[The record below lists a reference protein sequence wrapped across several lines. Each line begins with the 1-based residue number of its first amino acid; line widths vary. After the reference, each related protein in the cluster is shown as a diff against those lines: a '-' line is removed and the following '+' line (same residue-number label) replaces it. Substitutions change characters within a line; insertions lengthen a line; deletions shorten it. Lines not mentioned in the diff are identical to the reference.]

1 MSSQQFYTIAL
12 AVCNILLGIL
22 LIIVVNTK
30 RKKAVIRIYS
40 IVLAL
45 LMLMCG
51 ILTFIEGSVYGFIYI
66 LLMILF
72 LWIAVKGVN
81 LIFK

>member
-1 MSSQQFYTIAL
+1 MNFLSDKS
-12 AVCNILLGIL
+12 
-22 LIIVVNTK
+22 NTK

-45 LMLMCG
+45 MMLMCG
-51 ILTFIEGSVYGFIYI
+51 ILTFIEGSVYGFIFI

-72 LWIAVKGVN
+72 LWIGVKGIN

>member
-1 MSSQQFYTIAL
+1 MKFLSDNS
-12 AVCNILLGIL
+12 
-22 LIIVVNTK
+22 NTK

-40 IVLAL
+40 RVLAL

-51 ILTFIEGSVYGFIYI
+51 ILTFIEGSVYGFIFI

-72 LWIAVKGVN
+72 LWVAVKGVN

>member
-1 MSSQQFYTIAL
+1 MKF
-12 AVCNILLGIL
+12 LLG
-22 LIIVVNTK
+22 NSKTK
-30 RKKAVIRIYS
+30 RKKTVIRIYS

-45 LMLMCG
+45 MMLMCG
-51 ILTFIEGSVYGFIYI
+51 ILTFIEGSIYGFIFI
-66 LLMILF
+66 LLMFLF

>member
-1 MSSQQFYTIAL
+1 MKFLSDNS
-12 AVCNILLGIL
+12 
-22 LIIVVNTK
+22 NTK

-51 ILTFIEGSVYGFIYI
+51 ILTFIEGSVYGFIFI
-66 LLMILF
+66 LLMILI

>member
-1 MSSQQFYTIAL
+1 MNFLSDKS
-12 AVCNILLGIL
+12 
-22 LIIVVNTK
+22 NTK

-45 LMLMCG
+45 MMLMCG
-51 ILTFIEGSVYGFIYI
+51 ILTFIEGSVNGFIFI